1 MRALTS
7 RGVSLVEVLVAL
19 TLSGLLAAAAAGV
32 LRHTQNFYRAATQ
45 EIDVSQSL
53 RVAGAF
59 LPAELRELDAVDG
72 DVVAMTPTAVTI
84 RAARQLAAL
93 CRPPSPGDAPGSVH
107 LTLRTPAFSQLRD
120 LNPATDSLWVFREGD
135 PLSPDDD
142 DWVVA
147 AITAL
152 EPDTCPDGGAGRR
165 VTAVPRFAPGQSLDE
180 GQVAAGAPVLGFE
193 TVTYRLY
200 RSSADRRWYV
210 GMETSSDLQ
219 PVLGPVT
226 DDGLVFTY
234 LDSTGAA
241 AAQAARV
248 RAIEFRVRARTVEA
262 IRTRDGR
269 LDRPLDSLVA
279 VVFLRNN
286 PRF

>member
-19 TLSGLLAAAAAGV
+19 TLSGLLASAAAGV
-32 LRHTQNFYRAATQ
+32 LGHTQNFYRAATQ

-59 LPAELRELDAVDG
+59 LPAELRELDAADG
-72 DVVAMTPTAVTI
+72 DVVAMAPTAVTI

-93 CRPPSPGDAPGSVH
+93 CRPPWPGDAPGSVF
-107 LTLRTPAFSQLRD
+107 LTLRTPAFSELRD

-135 PLSPDDD
+135 PLSAEDD
-142 DWVVA
+142 DWVAA

-152 EPDTCPDGGAGRR
+152 APDTCPDGGTGRR
-165 VTAVPRFAPGQSLDE
+165 VTAFPRFATGQTLDE

-226 DDGLVFTY
+226 DDGLVFSY
-234 LDSTGAA
+234 LDSTGAT

-269 LDRPLDSLVA
+269 LDRPLDSLVS